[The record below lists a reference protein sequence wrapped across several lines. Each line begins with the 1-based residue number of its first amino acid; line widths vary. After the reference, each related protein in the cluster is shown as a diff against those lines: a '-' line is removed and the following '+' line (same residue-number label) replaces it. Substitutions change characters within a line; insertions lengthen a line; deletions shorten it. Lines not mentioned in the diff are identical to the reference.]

1 MENLDIDKF
10 LDNDYDTIAKP
21 DYSSLSLEERA
32 SRGDADA
39 QNELGTAYM
48 QGYGVQLDYKKG
60 LHWFIEA
67 AAQGHTG
74 AFANLGICFL
84 TGLGIPKNYKNAF
97 KLLKKSA
104 ERGYALAQYNLGV
117 MYENAL
123 GVEEDYEMAL
133 YWYALA
139 AKQNYV
145 RQRRTK
151 EVSGGVFILYAGSKA
166 KPADRAIQCR
176 RVLLQ
181 RFRREQRYLPCRK
194 VPATCCGRRQPRR
207 HNRPANDFQKVTIQ
221 NIKNVPETTGTFFV
235 KSIKRYRTNI
245 TATVIR
251 LPLIYARNDIVR
263 CAEYTLLKK

>member
-84 TGLGIPKNYKNAF
+84 TGLGIPKNYKKRF
-97 KLLKKSA
+97 QTSEKI
-104 ERGYALAQYNLGV
+104 
-117 MYENAL
+117 
-123 GVEEDYEMAL
+123 
-133 YWYALA
+133 
-139 AKQNYV
+139 
-145 RQRRTK
+145 
-151 EVSGGVFILYAGSKA
+151 GGARL
-166 KPADRAIQCR
+166 C
-176 RVLLQ
+176 
-181 RFRREQRYLPCRK
+181 PC
-194 VPATCCGRRQPRR
+194 
-207 HNRPANDFQKVTIQ
+207 
-221 NIKNVPETTGTFFV
+221 
-235 KSIKRYRTNI
+235 SI
-245 TATVIR
+245 
-251 LPLIYARNDIVR
+251 
-263 CAEYTLLKK
+263 

>member
-97 KLLKKSA
+97 KLLKNRRSA
-104 ERGYALAQYNLGV
+104 A
-117 MYENAL
+117 M
-123 GVEEDYEMAL
+123 
-133 YWYALA
+133 
-139 AKQNYV
+139 
-145 RQRRTK
+145 
-151 EVSGGVFILYAGSKA
+151 
-166 KPADRAIQCR
+166 P
-176 RVLLQ
+176 LL
-181 RFRREQRYLPCRK
+181 
-194 VPATCCGRRQPRR
+194 
-207 HNRPANDFQKVTIQ
+207 
-221 NIKNVPETTGTFFV
+221 
-235 KSIKRYRTNI
+235 NI
-245 TATVIR
+245 TWALCTK
-251 LPLIYARNDIVR
+251 
-263 CAEYTLLKK
+263 TLSASRKTTKWRFIGTLSPQSKTTRWQSTT